1 MDKKEKNFSGMDLN
15 QLTNLNVDN
24 LSMSEL
30 ESLLGQF
37 ESIVSDSINESINET
52 LNTKN
57 DLKLRC

>member
-37 ESIVSDSINESINET
+37 ESMVSDSFNETINESLIN
-52 LNTKN
+52 NN
-57 DLKLRC
+57 